1 MNKDFSELVEYLDG
15 KFVKIDERFEKI
27 DKRFDVTEEQI
38 DQCAK
43 QKDLDILKERVDSLI
58 TSIDKLVKLITD
70 YHQEQMAIKAK
81 MDIHEKWIFQLAEK
95 LGLKLQE

>member
-1 MNKDFSELVEYLDG
+1 MNKDFSELVEYLDK
-15 KFVKIDERFEKI
+15 KFAE
-27 DKRFDVTEEQI
+27 T
-38 DQCAK
+38 AK

-58 TSIDKLVKLITD
+58 DSIDRLAKLITD
-70 YHQEQMAIKAK
+70 YYQEQMAIKAK

>member
-15 KFVKIDERFEKI
+15 KFVKIDK
-27 DKRFDVTEEQI
+27 KFDVIEGRI

-43 QKDLDILKERVDSLI
+43 QKDLDVLIERVDSLT
-58 TSIDKLVKLITD
+58 TSIDKLAKLITD

>member
-1 MNKDFSELVEYLDG
+1 MNKDFSELVEYLDK
-15 KFVKIDERFEKI
+15 KFAE
-27 DKRFDVTEEQI
+27 T
-38 DQCAK
+38 AK
-43 QKDLDILKERVDSLI
+43 QKDLDALKERVDTLI
-58 TSIDKLVKLITD
+58 DSIDRLAKLITD